1 MLILHERLH
10 SMKCCPF
17 FFNFLNYQAMKN
29 IRLFFLLCSLLVAS
43 TAQAQLS
50 LPDNKRVDIRFE
62 YINGFIVVPVVFNGI
77 FQLNFI
83 FDTGAEHTIL
93 AQRAITDLLQV
104 NYQRRFT
111 LLGADMRTE
120 LYAYLAPSV
129 SIKVGPLLYRNR
141 PILVLEED
149 YLRFSDYIG
158 MEVQGILG
166 ADFFRRYVVKINY
179 QRQLISLM
187 PPARFEPPEG
197 FANFPIDIQ
206 RSKPYIEA
214 KTIFETGDE
223 RTLRFLLDTGAALP
237 LLIDVGSEPALQMPE
252 QVVPSNLG
260 HGLGGFLL
268 GYKGRVK
275 ELQLRPFSFREVV
288 TSFQDRSGLPDR
300 DSTLVDQR
308 NGIIGNKVLSRFTI
322 IIDYIREEMYW
333 SPNRSYGDEFEY
345 DRSGLLLVASGP
357 ALSDFYIYSVI
368 EDSPAG
374 EAGLQAGD
382 KIIRIN
388 WVPAVFLS
396 LEGIN
401 RRFRKRE
408 GKRIRIVV
416 KRDGKRIR
424 KVFELRKLI

>member
-1 MLILHERLH
+1 MRLV
-10 SMKCCPF
+10 
-17 FFNFLNYQAMKN
+17 
-29 IRLFFLLCSLLVAS
+29 FLLCSFFIAS
-43 TAQAQLS
+43 TASAQMPFS
-50 LPDNKRVDIRFE
+50 DGQRVDIRFE
-62 YINGFIVVPVVFNGI
+62 YVNGFIVVPVVLNGI

-111 LLGADMRTE
+111 LLGADMTTE
-120 LYAYLAPSV
+120 IYAYLAPGISM
-129 SIKVGPLLYRNR
+129 KVGPMLVRDR

-166 ADFFRRYVVKINY
+166 ADFFRRYVVRINY
-179 QRQLISLM
+179 QRQVITLI
-187 PPARFEPPEG
+187 PPGGFEPPKG
-197 FANFPIDIQ
+197 FTSFSVDIE

-214 KTIFETGDE
+214 KTVFKTGGE
-223 RTLRFLLDTGAALP
+223 KTLRFLLDTGAALP
-237 LLIDVGSEPALQMPE
+237 LLIDVSSGPALEMPE

-260 HGLGGFLL
+260 HGLGGFLV

-275 ELQLRPFSFREVV
+275 ELRLPPFAFREVV
-288 TSFQDRSGLPDR
+288 TSFQDRSGLPNR
-300 DSTLVDQR
+300 DSLLIDQR
-308 NGIIGNKVLSRFTI
+308 NGIIGNLVLSRFTL
-322 IIDYIREEMYW
+322 IIDYIREEVYL
-333 SPNRSYGDEFEY
+333 SPNRHYDDEFEY
-345 DRSGLLLVASGP
+345 DRSGLLLVAAGP
-357 ALSDFYIYSVI
+357 TLNDFYIYSVV
-368 EDSPAG
+368 DNSPAG
-374 EAGLQAGD
+374 EAGLQPGD
-382 KIIRIN
+382 QIIRIN
-388 WVPAVFLS
+388 WMPAAFLT

-401 RRFRKRE
+401 RRLRKRE